1 MIKHIIKIKHV
12 YQDIHNPNVQT
23 VKLDCDYATAY
34 AFFCA
39 LIDKGKDFSVE
50 IETGNSE
57 V

>member
-39 LIDKGKDFSVE
+39 LIDKGEDFSVE